1 VMGHSSGGSRLN
13 VQRTSRERNLR
24 RWIGAVVCLAVLG
37 FAALVIPRL
46 APRSP
51 IAIVALCALA
61 VLTMK
66 LVERRVRQWF
76 NYWAARQASRTT
88 DRDRR
93 E

>member
-1 VMGHSSGGSRLN
+1 MANSWMD
-13 VQRTSRERNLR
+13 QRGKWLR
-24 RWIGAVVCLAVLG
+24 RATGVVVCVILLGIILVL
-37 FAALVIPRL
+37 VPRFS
-46 APRSP
+46 PRSP
-51 IAIVALCALA
+51 VAIVALCALA

>member
-1 VMGHSSGGSRLN
+1 MANSPMDQHGKWP
-13 VQRTSRERNLR
+13 R
-24 RWIGAVVCLAVLG
+24 RATGVVVCVILLGIILVL
-37 FAALVIPRL
+37 VPRFS
-46 APRSP
+46 PRSP
-51 IAIVALCALA
+51 VAIVALCALA

>member
-1 VMGHSSGGSRLN
+1 MANSSTVPYGKW
-13 VQRTSRERNLR
+13 LR
-24 RWIGAVVCLAVLG
+24 RATGVVVCVILLGIILVL
-37 FAALVIPRL
+37 VPRL
-46 APRSP
+46 GPRSP
-51 IAIVALCALA
+51 VAIVALCALA